1 MVNNQASTEE
11 TIGVPSMNYDINS
24 RPDFSCI
31 RIELQDGERIM
42 AESGAMVAM
51 SPSIQ
56 IETSARG
63 GVLGSLKRSFL
74 GGESFFMNTF
84 SSVGSSGE
92 IYFSPPTSGD
102 IWSLDVDN
110 RTYILSTGAFVCSTP
125 GIELDSKWGGA
136 KAFFSGEGLFFLK
149 AAGNGTLFFSS
160 FGAIH
165 EIKVNEEY
173 IVDTGHI
180 VAFEESLQYNIE
192 KVGGLKSLFLS
203 GEGLVCRF
211 KGSGKLYLQTRN
223 NNSFAVW
230 ANQFRRVKKSS
241 NN

>member
-1 MVNNQASTEE
+1 
-11 TIGVPSMNYDINS
+11 MNYDITG
-24 RPDFSCI
+24 RPDFSCLK
-31 RIELQDGERIM
+31 IELQDGETVM

-51 SPSIQ
+51 SPGIQ
-56 IETSARG
+56 LQTSARG
-63 GVLGSLKRSFL
+63 GIFRSLKRSVL
-74 GGESFFMNTF
+74 GGESFFINTF
-84 SSVGSSGE
+84 TASGGNGQV
-92 IYFSPPTSGD
+92 YFSPPTSGD
-102 IWSLDVDN
+102 MCSLEIEN
-110 RTYILSTGAFVCSTP
+110 RGYILSTGAYVCSTP

-136 KAFFSGEGLFFLK
+136 KAFFGGEGLFFLK
-149 AAGNGTLFFSS
+149 VTGKGMLFFSS

-165 EIKVNEEY
+165 EIDVQGEY

-180 VAFEESLQYNIE
+180 VAFEESLNYNIE

-211 KGSGKLYLQTRN
+211 QGTGKIYLQTRN
-223 NNSFAVW
+223 HNSFAAW

>member
-1 MVNNQASTEE
+1 
-11 TIGVPSMNYDINS
+11 MNYDITS

-31 RIELQDGERIM
+31 KIELQDGERIM
-42 AESGAMVAM
+42 AEAGAMIAM
-51 SPSIQ
+51 SPAIHIQ
-56 IETSARG
+56 TSARG
-63 GVLGSLKRSFL
+63 GAFGSLKRSFL

-84 SSVGSSGE
+84 TAEGASGE

-102 IWSLDVDN
+102 AWSLDIDN
-110 RTYILSTGAFVCSTP
+110 HAYILSTGAYICSTP

-136 KAFFSGEGLFFLK
+136 RAFFSGEGLFFLK

-165 EIKVNEEY
+165 EIDVTGEY

-211 KGSGKLYLQTRN
+211 TGNGRLYVQTRN
-223 NNSFAVW
+223 QNSFAAW
-230 ANQFRRVKKSS
+230 ANQFRRVKRSS
-241 NN
+241 KD